1 MIMINAWS
9 IRRGIKRVENVQNGR
24 FDSRFPQL
32 SFAFLIFAASPIMSG
47 IVRFTVLYARARANY
62 GNPCKFNK
70 YSYLMDLIRFTNVY
84 TEPECWHLSSVRSWF
99 PKLRCFQPNQLLFHF
114 DVEAKTFIYQPID
127 CGVGG
132 SGEAIRNRIIFK
144 MSSVPWIIC
153 CGYNFHSDKNILNKI
168 TMKAIVL

>member
-47 IVRFTVLYARARANY
+47 IVRLTVLYARARANY

-70 YSYLMDLIRFTNVY
+70 YSYLIELITFLMNQIFQLSQNAKIFIQPATEELDCVKNSLVKFTAI
-84 TEPECWHLSSVRSWF
+84 
-99 PKLRCFQPNQLLFHF
+99 
-114 DVEAKTFIYQPID
+114 EAQ
-127 CGVGG
+127 
-132 SGEAIRNRIIFK
+132 
-144 MSSVPWIIC
+144 
-153 CGYNFHSDKNILNKI
+153 
-168 TMKAIVL
+168 

>member
-47 IVRFTVLYARARANY
+47 IVRLTVLYARARANY

-114 DVEAKTFIYQPID
+114 DVGTKLLFINQLIVGWG
-127 CGVGG
+127 GVGIG
-132 SGEAIRNRIIFK
+132 SIETNIEIYMLCVGNITGSLENTKHTNIKGE
-144 MSSVPWIIC
+144 
-153 CGYNFHSDKNILNKI
+153 
-168 TMKAIVL
+168 VLK